1 VRIRIPYV
9 IDVIFVSDPEQIK
22 RIEAS
27 GDVDRLHRYATAA
40 LPWWVRF
47 YFGATRFH
55 DAARDLWFLALE
67 PASDPGY
74 ERRRAYL
81 SERVATRYTRAD
93 VDKVAR
99 LLQARTDDE
108 ELAYELAQ
116 VVDRRFVGEEIP
128 RSITTE
134 ARRTLQTFGE
144 ALLPWKYVRARRAQR
159 DVTDYCA
166 HAGAGGG
173 GGDGHVVDVAHN
185 IGTVAKTLTRA
196 LRMVAAD
203 LETPVE
209 RLFTAHPL
217 TLEAPRIAVRSS
229 RLGGLLR
236 SSMRPGWTVVIFKIG
251 AAATETRDLF
261 FTFGSGG
268 PGRACVFMD
277 FFLAFAADVQ
287 GALRGM
293 QSARPPEPSR

>member
-1 VRIRIPYV
+1 VRIRIPYL

-47 YFGATRFH
+47 YFRATRFH

-116 VVDRRFVGEEIP
+116 VVDRRFVGQEIP
-128 RSITTE
+128 RSITTQ

-144 ALLPWKYVRARRAQR
+144 ALLPWKYGRARRAQR
-159 DVTDYCA
+159 DVMDYCA
-166 HAGAGGG
+166 HAGGGGG
-173 GGDGHVVDVAHN
+173 GGDGHVIDAAHN

-236 SSMRPGWTVVIFKIG
+236 SSMKPGWTVVIFKIG
-251 AAATETRDLF
+251 AAATETSNLF

-268 PGRACVFMD
+268 PRRACVFMD

-293 QSARPPEPSR
+293 QSARPAAPSR